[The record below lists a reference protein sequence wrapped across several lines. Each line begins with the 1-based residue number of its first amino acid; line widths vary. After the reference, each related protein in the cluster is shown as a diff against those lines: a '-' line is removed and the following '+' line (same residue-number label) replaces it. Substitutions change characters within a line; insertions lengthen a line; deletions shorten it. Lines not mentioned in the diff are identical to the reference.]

1 MKCRAIEVI
10 DAQHQ
15 EPAQQRPDDAR
26 LVEDAS
32 VGKGKKDAPA
42 DAAAKGI
49 ELIGKVRD
57 DREQQQTQSVFLKAS
72 RVMVALGDEVAHD
85 GTGEPSD
92 GVHQKREGVH
102 GVPRKEHPRDVVDC
116 HGENREQL

>member
-1 MKCRAIEVI
+1 MKGGAIEVI
-10 DAQHQ
+10 DAQHP

-26 LVEDAS
+26 LVEDVS
-32 VGKGKKDAPA
+32 IGKGEKDAPA
-42 DAAAKGI
+42 APATEGK

-57 DREQQQTQSVFLKAS
+57 NRKQQQPQGVFFEVS

-102 GVPRKEHPRDVVDC
+102 GVPRKERPRDVVHR